1 MNRLDQATFL
11 KTLILTAE
19 IYNKEFS
26 EEHAILFYEHLRDYE
41 TEDVSESFYEHR
53 AKSEYFP
60 TPAAIIKNIE
70 AKKNIRKIKYL
81 N

>member
-1 MNRLDQATFL
+1 MNKLDQATFL

-26 EEHAILFYEHLRDYE
+26 EEHAILFYESLLDYE
-41 TEDVSESFYEHR
+41 TSDVATAFNEHI

-60 TPAAIIKNIE
+60 TPAAIIKNIQ
-70 AKKNIRKIKYL
+70 AKKNIRKIIYL
-81 N
+81 D